1 MSAASNT
8 TTDSVSATAKFVR
21 TPPRKARLVADL
33 IRGKTVG
40 EAHAILAY
48 STRAAALPVH
58 KVLQSAAANADH
70 NAGLDAAEL
79 RVARITVDEGPTL
92 RRYRPRAMGRATR
105 IDKRTCHITVTLEP
119 IAAE

>member
-1 MSAASNT
+1 MAAS
-8 TTDSVSATAKFVR
+8 TDTPARVSATARFVR

-33 IRGKTVG
+33 VRGKTVN

-79 RVARITVDEGPTL
+79 WIALITVDEGPTL
-92 RRYRPRAMGRATR
+92 RRYRPRAMGRATP
-105 IDKRTCHITVTLEP
+105 INKRTCHITVTLEP
-119 IAAE
+119 VAAE